1 MLLDAVTRALCAGAT
16 ARGRRPVRLRQKHAP
31 ESDRRACASL
41 HDGSVHW
48 AGRDLDEHDLAPNE
62 IGYVPQFGIAFD
74 LLTVGES
81 VETALR
87 LRVGGLSAEERAA
100 RTAAFSRARSG
111 WRKSRTVASAFS
123 PADKSGGSRSR
134 SRW

>member
-1 MLLDAVTRALCAGAT
+1 M
-16 ARGRRPVRLRQKHAP
+16 
-31 ESDRRACASL
+31 S
-41 HDGSVHW
+41 GSVHW

-87 LRVGGLSAEERAA
+87 LRVGGLDAEERAA
-100 RTAAFSRARSG
+100 RTPAFPRASRAGGNRG
-111 WRKSRTVASAFS
+111 PARRVALRRTKAAARARAGDGERAACCCSAT
-123 PADKSGGSRSR
+123 K
-134 SRW
+134 